1 MVELTIVMFIS
12 VFVLLGIM
20 IYHSR
25 QVDKRTLVYL
35 KLKLIE
41 LRRKE
46 NDNFLE
52 IEKQRRLHK

>member
-1 MVELTIVMFIS
+1 MLELTIVMFTS

-35 KLKLIE
+35 KKK
-41 LRRKE
+41 RVE
-46 NDNFLE
+46 NDNILE